1 MSENV
6 TEKTKQNNQAA
17 EQRRKPN
24 TGDTRR
30 KQGAKQKQ
38 QPKTGQKAA
47 QRPAAPKKTA
57 QTPSR
62 AAKPAAQKP
71 KKPEQPAAPSKGSSK
86 PAGRR
91 GHGRAGKQSA
101 GAPALPIHYTMLGG
115 LNEIGNVFPG

>member
-71 KKPEQPAAPSKGSSK
+71 KKPEQPAAPSGAADSLYH
-86 PAGRR
+86 AGRPQR
-91 GHGRAGKQSA
+91 DWQEYGRFRVWGRR
-101 GAPALPIHYTMLGG
+101 LYH
-115 LNEIGNVFPG
+115 